1 MVFGFGKRTSSS
13 SSGGSRGG
21 DATYQRQ
28 PPHIRRLIDAMR
40 SIFDDA
46 SALAEAIRRGGSLPA
61 STPTEP
67 HLSPIRCSASE
78 TLFEHPNEAGEKQY
92 TTYHFTKDFKTV
104 NAAGQYNLYVLYSR
118 IYLANIFADKLST
131 GNLSEAETTELK
143 NAIDEASV
151 KSAYYIN
158 YFRSYSLSADIL
170 MNRIGDENLQKGLDE
185 HSADWMR
192 NMDAAKRVMFQ
203 PERLLELVPD
213 RQPVFVFAVSEPYQ
227 EGQRVINGVHFK
239 REHAEPL
246 LKDAAEQQARAISA
260 RGRQSLK

>member
-13 SSGGSRGG
+13 SSGGSRGSG

-28 PPHIRRLIDAMR
+28 PPHIRRLIDAMQT
-40 SIFDDA
+40 IFDDA
-46 SALAEAIRRGGSLPA
+46 SALAEAIRHGGSLPT

-78 TLFEHPNEAGEKQY
+78 TLFEHPSEAGEKQY

-104 NAAGQYNLYVLYSR
+104 NAAAQYNLYVMYSR
-118 IYLANIFADKLST
+118 IYVANILAGKLSN
-131 GNLSEAETTELK
+131 GNPSEAEAAELK
-143 NAIDEASV
+143 NAIDEALA

-170 MNRIGDENLQKGLDE
+170 MNRIGDENLQKALDD
-185 HSADWMR
+185 HGADWMS
-192 NMDAAKRVMFQ
+192 NMDAAKRAMFQ

-227 EGQRVINGVHFK
+227 DGQTVINGVHFK
-239 REHAEPL
+239 REHAQPL

-260 RGRQSLK
+260 RGR

>member
-1 MVFGFGKRTSSS
+1 MVFGFGKRTSGG
-13 SSGGSRGG
+13 SGGSG

-28 PPHIRRLIDAMR
+28 PPHVRRLIDAMQT
-40 SIFDDA
+40 IFDDA
-46 SALAEAIRRGGSLPA
+46 SALADAIRRGGSLPA

-78 TLFEHPNEAGEKQY
+78 TLFEHPNEAGDKQY

-104 NAAGQYNLYVLYSR
+104 SAAAQYNLYVMYSR
-118 IYLANIFADKLST
+118 IYVANILADKLSNKT
-131 GNLSEAETTELK
+131 SSVAENAELR
-143 NAIDEASV
+143 NAIDEALA

-158 YFRSYSLSADIL
+158 YFRSYALSADIL
-170 MNRIGDENLQKGLDE
+170 MNRIGDENLQKALDE
-185 HSADWMR
+185 HGKDWVR
-192 NMDAAKRVMFQ
+192 NMDAAKRAMFQ

-227 EGQRVINGVHFK
+227 DGQTVINGVHFK

-246 LKDAAEQQARAISA
+246 LKDAAEQQARAIGG